1 MAGSYTCVMNRT
13 MMNTAIME
21 CDTVSNAL
29 LRTDSPLLLI
39 FRDISRGQAIAPE
52 EKTLHF

>member
-1 MAGSYTCVMNRT
+1 MAGSYTCVMNRS